1 MSSFVPV
8 LYNKHCTINTAP
20 KLTSSLTMQ
29 RGFPGNHNKDR
40 EDVIAKLETVVAS
53 IGSILETGSILGS
66 NQTCNNSIA
75 LVLILPSVS
84 SITSLPPSFSLMSS
98 LVCQIVN
105 DFWSTYPHQK
115 DLSSWMIQS
124 PTTAFS
130 LRFLLKGLLRKLTTS
145 VERVCSQKTG
155 GGW

>member
-1 MSSFVPV
+1 MSVLGLGDCGAGDGGWFGLNVLDMSSVSSFVPV
-8 LYNKHCTINTAP
+8 LYNKHCTINTVS
-20 KLTSSLTMQ
+20 KLTSSLTIQ

-84 SITSLPPSFSLMSS
+84 SITSLPPSFSLVSS

-115 DLSSWMIQS
+115 DNE
-124 PTTAFS
+124 AFH
-130 LRFLLKGLLRKLTTS
+130 GY
-145 VERVCSQKTG
+145 Q
-155 GGW
+155 